1 LGTVTTRCVPV
12 GVILAAGSSS
22 RLGGVPSLSPASLGS
37 RYSRGP
43 SRPSGVQAW
52 SASSSWSAT
61 RARTSAIFVARRGL
75 DVERVENDEF
85 GLGNG
90 CSLLMGG
97 RAAAGRFLV
106 AMVDHVI
113 DGEAVTRLL
122 ASRAAFALA
131 VDSDSPDRQ
140 ASPSPQ

>member
-1 LGTVTTRCVPV
+1 
-12 GVILAAGSSS
+12 
-22 RLGGVPSLSPASLGS
+22 
-37 RYSRGP
+37 
-43 SRPSGVQAW
+43 
-52 SASSSWSAT
+52 
-61 RARTSAIFVARRGL
+61 
-75 DVERVENDEF
+75 VENDEF

-90 CSLLMGG
+90 SSLLMGG